1 MKEKMRGKIDILV
14 ASQYCDGKFVQ
25 IFRSLYYDFNPH
37 DLTTQTKEAEIYR
50 LLKDNV
56 ARIDNT
62 IDDEDIEGILRNL
75 NHITI
80 IYTFLPNYLDI
91 VQKRMPRLLIIFY
104 EKIETLADNIDR
116 LIEYYTDI
124 GTPQALDLLSKMIS
138 VKEILESVQ
147 SFVMTFW
154 KESPEIFFRMPLRI
168 IENESTVSLFETDTF
183 VPYIM
188 GKVELPLWTDP
199 SIVSVI
205 NETRKRIQT
214 KEQTKIYRE
223 NCFVLLRLI
232 TQRQRFDWA
241 IKLIIMYLPI
251 PLVFD
256 LMESQ
261 TPLEFSIRNERKQGE
276 IFVQVT

>member
-1 MKEKMRGKIDILV
+1 MRGKIDILV
-14 ASQYCDGKFVQ
+14 ASQYGDGKFVQ
-25 IFRSLYYDFNPH
+25 IFRSLYYEFNPH
-37 DLTTQTKEAEIYR
+37 DLSTQTKEAEIYR

-62 IDDEDIEGILRNL
+62 IDDEDIEGIVRNL

-116 LIEYYTDI
+116 LIEYYIDI
-124 GTPQALDLLSKMIS
+124 GTPQALDLLSKLVG
-138 VKEILESVQ
+138 VKEILESAQ
-147 SFVMTFW
+147 RFIMAFW

-168 IENESTVSLFETDTF
+168 IEDESTVSLFETDTF
-183 VPYIM
+183 IPYIM
-188 GKVELPLWTDP
+188 GNVELPLWTDP

-205 NETRKRIQT
+205 NDTRKIVQS

-251 PLVFD
+251 PFVFD

-261 TPLEFSIRNERKQGE
+261 TPLEFSIRNERKQGD